1 MRRIGNGSF
10 TYYGTTYCF
19 LQNAL
24 KDYPVRGKSVLV
36 CGLEACNCDMISVY
50 HGADKVYVTD
60 YQPVQHDHPQV
71 QSYPVDDFVKSGI
84 KLDVI
89 FSISSFEHD
98 GLGRYGDPLMPE
110 GDLKAMENVRRLL
123 KDDGLLFLAVPVG
136 PDCICI
142 TAGRIYG
149 YIRLPML
156 FKGWELVG
164 SYGFEDSLCD
174 GEPSIQSRC
183 QPVFVLRKSMDKP
196 V

>member
-71 QSYPVDDFVKSGI
+71 QSYHVDDFVKSGI
-84 KLDVI
+84 KVDI
-89 FSISSFEHD
+89 FHSLQVALWHQWVNIATKPIVLKR
-98 GLGRYGDPLMPE
+98 GYGKCKAAVE
-110 GDLKAMENVRRLL
+110 G
-123 KDDGLLFLAVPVG
+123 
-136 PDCICI
+136 
-142 TAGRIYG
+142 
-149 YIRLPML
+149 
-156 FKGWELVG
+156 
-164 SYGFEDSLCD
+164 
-174 GEPSIQSRC
+174 
-183 QPVFVLRKSMDKP
+183 
-196 V
+196 